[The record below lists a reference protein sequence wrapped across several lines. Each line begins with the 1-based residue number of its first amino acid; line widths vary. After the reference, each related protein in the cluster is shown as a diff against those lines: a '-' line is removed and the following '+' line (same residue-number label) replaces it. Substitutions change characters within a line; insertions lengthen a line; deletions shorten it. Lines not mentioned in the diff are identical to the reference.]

1 MYNRLYYNRVRCR
14 LTQQELAEAASVS
27 RSTVCRLEKDGRYP
41 GFQTALRLCRALQCD
56 FQEVFPLD
64 VLL

>member
-1 MYNRLYYNRVRCR
+1 MYNRVYYNRIRCR

-27 RSTVCRLEKDGRYP
+27 RSTICRLEKTGGYP
-41 GFQTALRLCRALQCD
+41 GIRVARRLCRAMNCT